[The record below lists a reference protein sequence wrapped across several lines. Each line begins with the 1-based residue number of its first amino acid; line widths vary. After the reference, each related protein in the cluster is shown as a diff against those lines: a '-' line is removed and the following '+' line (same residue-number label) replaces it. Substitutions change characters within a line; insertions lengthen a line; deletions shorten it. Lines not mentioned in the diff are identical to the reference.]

1 MVVFLVAKK
10 RLFMEMIKEQDPTYV
25 LLAEDDDDDYLIF
38 SLALE
43 EIAIRVSLK
52 RAKDGEI
59 LMQLLQEKNP
69 DLLFLDL
76 LMPCKDGRQCI
87 REIRA
92 NSAYDSVPIIVY
104 SSLNDLKEIEFCY
117 REGTNLFAV
126 KPNSIGDLKSIL
138 ERILSIN
145 WKQMLFYPTL
155 SQFVIKA

>member
-1 MVVFLVAKK
+1 
-10 RLFMEMIKEQDPTYV
+10 MEMIKEQDPTYV